1 VWRRTAWLT
10 VVFIAAACGTAR
22 VSVPQQF
29 PIPLVERLPVPMGV
43 YLSDELLGWAHTE
56 KLESGRE
63 WRIELGSA
71 QTALF
76 SNLLTGMFDH
86 MAVVG
91 SAPGGSG
98 VAATLVPRIE
108 ELQFSTPEQT
118 RSEYYEVW
126 IRYQF
131 QLLDSDGTVIAE
143 WPLTAYGQSNARN
156 FGMQGQE
163 PALQAA
169 ALAACR
175 DAMAFFVVQF
185 RQVPEVRSWLATRT
199 GGTV

>member
-1 VWRRTAWLT
+1 
-10 VVFIAAACGTAR
+10 
-22 VSVPQQF
+22 
-29 PIPLVERLPVPMGV
+29 MGV
-43 YLSDELLGWAHTE
+43 YLGDELLTWAHTE

-71 QTALF
+71 QTTLF
-76 SNLLTGMFDH
+76 RNLLTGMFDH
-86 MAVVG
+86 MEVVSG
-91 SAPGGSG
+91 VPGGAG

-108 ELQFSTPEQT
+108 ELQFSTPDQT

-126 IRYQF
+126 IRYHF
-131 QLLDSDGTVIAE
+131 QLFDPDGSLIAE

-156 FGMQGQE
+156 FGLQGQE

-185 RQVPEVRSWLATRT
+185 RQVPAVRNWLVAKT
-199 GGTV
+199 GGTS